1 MRLRPAKGRS
11 GPSCGTNTDV
21 GGPGLLA
28 DPGPF
33 LGATPRRRVSI
44 SRTMKPAAT
53 IAAFKFS
60 VSGSRRRH

>member
-28 DPGPF
+28 DPGP
-33 LGATPRRRVSI
+33 LGGA
-44 SRTMKPAAT
+44 
-53 IAAFKFS
+53 
-60 VSGSRRRH
+60 